1 MHIHELVNCRWVEE
15 VTQQLDTLKE
25 GCGGVGAAGGGGG
38 GAAGGRPGDSP
49 CKDKCKVHAEKLS
62 VYCWTCRQCICH
74 QVRSSPYLS
83 LISDHLIIC
92 IFQCALWGGTHSG
105 HTFKP
110 IDQIYDQVDRILY
123 HKS

>member
-25 GCGGVGAAGGGGG
+25 GCGGGGAAGGGG

-74 QVRSSPYLS
+74 QVRSSAHLS
-83 LISDHLIIC
+83 LRII
-92 IFQCALWGGTHSG
+92 
-105 HTFKP
+105 
-110 IDQIYDQVDRILY
+110 R
-123 HKS
+123 